1 MLTMEW
7 CRKDPLQ
14 HVRLRQPRGM
24 PPRKLGET
32 RSPKPATFS
41 PDGVSRPVSEHRM
54 KYSNDKDIAR
64 LVRRL
69 VRESAGWYFLKGK
82 RHGKLVAPNGKKI
95 PVPCTPSDRRAF
107 DNFKWSVR
115 HVYYEAVQI

>member
-1 MLTMEW
+1 
-7 CRKDPLQ
+7 
-14 HVRLRQPRGM
+14 
-24 PPRKLGET
+24 
-32 RSPKPATFS
+32 
-41 PDGVSRPVSEHRM
+41 M